1 MSSYPLQSNE
11 ILIDVSLLSYQTIQ
25 MSETSYSIKTVTH
38 LDQHW
43 NSHALSCMYLEALA
57 ASGALFLY
65 LSMNSIAS
73 SWPK

>member
-38 LDQHW
+38 LDQH
-43 NSHALSCMYLEALA
+43 
-57 ASGALFLY
+57 
-65 LSMNSIAS
+65 
-73 SWPK
+73 